1 MKANL
6 SAEVKDY
13 FKKMKLADIKSIK
26 GGFIQLKSYNF
37 DYISKKEGFVLN
49 IFELD
54 YHGGECDI
62 INQPRDVNSMEE
74 VKKLLNTGLFVIE
87 KYEIKALIASGPI
100 KKFKFEN
107 ENIFEKLSQ
116 SPKKIKRP
124 SLTDDIFDSSFR
136 ESQLSL
142 SQQEKKEVN
151 DFTNVCLRKSCDD
164 FLIFN
169 LQKSRIG
176 FIARTSLDFVEAE
189 LCMKVKNVIDNTKEV
204 KFLVINSYIR
214 TLNDLKQR
222 LCHLKLLFIKI
233 ILILKDC
240 GGLYDL
246 FKSLANNPKI
256 YKKLVNTTKT
266 YEIFEPKTKKYNLLL
281 ENKKNPHTRPVIGI
295 PHTRPVKKVHDTKMV
310 VDFLTS
316 GVTAV
321 NNKKMA
327 VNDDKETRLND
338 HKNKDSKEN
347 FVFYNQKPF
356 KKRPLEKS
364 VNEIFIDKHSIKRP
378 MIETQCKDI
387 NKDNKTILVKE
398 NNMVPKSID
407 SPTKLKT
414 QINIKKFSQ
423 DDSPEID
430 MNSVVDIETGE
441 GFISTF
447 PSTFSSSYES
457 DQDEEEKGDSKGIS
471 NLFIEETCGLTDI
484 QFFVKE
490 TMLDLA
496 LIIIDDLKKRK
507 TRYSK
512 K

>member
-1 MKANL
+1 
-6 SAEVKDY
+6 
-13 FKKMKLADIKSIK
+13 
-26 GGFIQLKSYNF
+26 
-37 DYISKKEGFVLN
+37 
-49 IFELD
+49 
-54 YHGGECDI
+54 
-62 INQPRDVNSMEE
+62 
-74 VKKLLNTGLFVIE
+74 
-87 KYEIKALIASGPI
+87 
-100 KKFKFEN
+100 
-107 ENIFEKLSQ
+107 
-116 SPKKIKRP
+116 
-124 SLTDDIFDSSFR
+124 
-136 ESQLSL
+136 
-142 SQQEKKEVN
+142 
-151 DFTNVCLRKSCDD
+151 
-164 FLIFN
+164 
-169 LQKSRIG
+169 
-176 FIARTSLDFVEAE
+176 
-189 LCMKVKNVIDNTKEV
+189 
-204 KFLVINSYIR
+204 
-214 TLNDLKQR
+214 
-222 LCHLKLLFIKI
+222 
-233 ILILKDC
+233 
-240 GGLYDL
+240 
-246 FKSLANNPKI
+246 
-256 YKKLVNTTKT
+256 
-266 YEIFEPKTKKYNLLL
+266 
-281 ENKKNPHTRPVIGI
+281 
-295 PHTRPVKKVHDTKMV
+295 MV

-338 HKNKDSKEN
+338 HKNKDLKGN

-378 MIETQCKDI
+378 MIEMQCKDI

-447 PSTFSSSYES
+447 PSTFSSSYEC
-457 DQDEEEKGDSKGIS
+457 DQDEEEKEDSNGIS
-471 NLFIEETCGLTDI
+471 HLFIEETCGLTDI

-496 LIIIDDLKKRK
+496 LIIIDDLEKRK